1 MILEIWRGLFA
12 RARPPYKWY
21 YIVGMVI
28 QKQGVRQ
35 VDYSVIAIVLVICF
49 CGLFAIKSATHTATH
64 PMQFVGKQIVG
75 VIIGAAAMLWL
86 AMHEYETLLKRF
98 ARSLYII
105 NLVLLVI
112 VLKGHSSHGAARW
125 IALGPFE
132 LQPSEFAKLILIATL
147 SFYLVDNLDTIRT
160 WPTVLKAFAHVAVPM
175 ALIAKQP
182 DLGTALVIM
191 SIWFGIMTMA
201 GARLTHLGAL
211 LLAGIALFAIMWH
224 FNPGHLLKDYQK
236 NRLEVFINPD
246 ADPRDTGYHLRQ
258 SEIAIGSGGL
268 SGEQHTDA
276 ASADSVPGLGTVVK
290 FVTSRYQKGAQSNG
304 KFIPEQHTD
313 FIFTVVGEEGG
324 FIGCVILLALYLL
337 LLERG
342 VVILANCTDPL
353 GRMLAA
359 GVISM
364 LTFHI
369 VVNSGMTMGIMPVVG
384 VPLPFFSYGLSSLIV
399 NMSAIGLLLSV
410 AARKHRVMF

>member
-1 MILEIWRGLFA
+1 
-12 RARPPYKWY
+12 
-21 YIVGMVI
+21 MVI
-28 QKQGVRQ
+28 QRQGVRQ
-35 VDYSVIAIVLVICF
+35 VDYSVIAIVLLICF
-49 CGLFAIKSATHTATH
+49 CGLFAIKSATHMSPH
-64 PMQFVGKQIVG
+64 PMQFVGKQLVGIVLG
-75 VIIGAAAMLWL
+75 GAAMLWL

-98 ARSLYII
+98 ARSLYIV
-105 NLVLLVI
+105 NLVLLAIVI
-112 VLKGHSSHGAARW
+112 LKGHASHGAARW
-125 IALGPFE
+125 IQLGPFQ
-132 LQPSEFAKLILIATL
+132 LQPSEFAKLILISTL
-147 SFYLVDNLDTIRT
+147 SFYLVGHIETIRT
-160 WPTVLKAFAHVAVPM
+160 WPTVLKSFAHVAIPM
-175 ALIAKQP
+175 LLIAKQP

-191 SIWFGIMTMA
+191 AIWFGIMTMA
-201 GARLTHLGAL
+201 GAKMLHLGAFI
-211 LLAGIALFAIMWH
+211 LAGVVLFAAIWH
-224 FNPGHLLKDYQK
+224 FNILLKPYQK
-236 NRLEVFINPD
+236 NRLQVFINPD
-246 ADPRDTGYHLRQ
+246 ADPRDTGYHLHQ
-258 SEIAIGSGGL
+258 SEIAIGAGYID
-268 SGEQHTDA
+268 GEEHDDRPELHNLP
-276 ASADSVPGLGTVVK
+276 SYDIRRMLN
-290 FVTSRYQKGAQSNG
+290 FVTSRYQRGAQSNG

-324 FIGCVILLALYLL
+324 FIVCVALLALYLL

-399 NMSAIGLLLSV
+399 NMSAVGLLLSV

>member
-1 MILEIWRGLFA
+1 
-12 RARPPYKWY
+12 
-21 YIVGMVI
+21 MVI
-28 QKQGVRQ
+28 QRQGVRQ
-35 VDYSVIAIVLVICF
+35 VDYSVIAIVLLICF
-49 CGLFAIKSATHTATH
+49 CGLFAIKSATHTSPH
-64 PMQFVGKQIVG
+64 PMQFVGKQLLGIALGTV
-75 VIIGAAAMLWL
+75 AMLWL

-98 ARSLYII
+98 ARSLYIV
-105 NLVLLVI
+105 NLVLLTI
-112 VLKGHSSHGAARW
+112 VLKGHFSHGASRW
-125 IALGPFE
+125 IALGPIQV
-132 LQPSEFAKLILIATL
+132 QPSEFAKIILISTL
-147 SFYLVDNLDTIRT
+147 SFYLVGSIETIRT
-160 WPTVLKAFAHVAVPM
+160 WPTVLKSFAHVAVPM
-175 ALIAKQP
+175 LLIAKQP

-191 SIWFGIMTMA
+191 AIWFGIMTMA
-201 GARLTHLGAL
+201 GAKMLHLAAFIVG
-211 LLAGIALFAIMWH
+211 GVALFAIVWH

-236 NRLEVFINPD
+236 NRLQVFINPD
-246 ADPRDTGYHLRQ
+246 ADPRDTGYHLHQ
-258 SEIAIGSGGL
+258 SEIAIGSGGM
-268 SGEQHTDA
+268 SGEEHNDRPDI
-276 ASADSVPGLGTVVK
+276 DSLQWYDVRRLAN
-290 FVTSRYQKGAQSNG
+290 FVTSRYQRGAQSNG

-324 FIGCVILLALYLL
+324 FVICVALLALYLL

-399 NMSAIGLLLSV
+399 NMSGVGLLLSV

>member
-1 MILEIWRGLFA
+1 
-12 RARPPYKWY
+12 
-21 YIVGMVI
+21 MVI
-28 QKQGVRQ
+28 QRQGVRQ
-35 VDYSVIAIVLVICF
+35 VDYAVIAIVLFICLG
-49 CGLFAIKSATHTATH
+49 GLFAIKSATHTAPH
-64 PMQFVGKQIVG
+64 PMQFVGKQLVG
-75 VIIGAAAMLWL
+75 VAIGLFAMLWL

-98 ARSLYII
+98 ARPLYIV
-105 NLVLLVI
+105 NLLLLGVVLAP
-112 VLKGHSSHGAARW
+112 HFHHASHGAARW
-125 IALGPFE
+125 ISVGPLE
-132 LQPSEFAKLILIATL
+132 IQPSEFAKIILISTL
-147 SFYLVDNLDTIRT
+147 SFYLVDNLETIQT
-160 WPTVLKAFAHVAVPM
+160 WPTVLKSFAHIAVPM
-175 ALIAKQP
+175 LLIAKQP
-182 DLGTALVIM
+182 DLGTALVLM
-191 SIWFGIMTMA
+191 AIWFGIMLMA
-201 GARLTHLGAL
+201 GAKLTHLAAFIVAGAV
-211 LLAGIALFAIMWH
+211 LFTAMWH
-224 FNPGHLLKDYQK
+224 FNILLKSYQK

-268 SGEQHTDA
+268 SGEEHD
-276 ASADSVPGLGTVVK
+276 DHPVGEGVPWLGGAVR
-290 FVTSRYQKGAQSNG
+290 FVTSRYQRGAQSNG

-324 FIGCVILLALYLL
+324 FIVCVALLALYLL

-342 VVILANCTDPL
+342 VVILANCSDPL

-364 LTFHI
+364 LTFHV

-399 NMSAIGLLLSV
+399 NMSAVGLLLSV